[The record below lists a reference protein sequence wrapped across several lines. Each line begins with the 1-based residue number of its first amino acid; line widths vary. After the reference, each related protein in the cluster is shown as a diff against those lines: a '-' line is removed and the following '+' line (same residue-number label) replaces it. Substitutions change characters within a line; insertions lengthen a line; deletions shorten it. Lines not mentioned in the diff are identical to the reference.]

1 MGTNAGQ
8 MEHALHAQAD
18 LIVVQ
23 EASQFYRAFSTD
35 ERREQMLLKTTR
47 FVSLF
52 CAALALGLTL
62 THGLEIPGKQ
72 QLGGAEWLVVQ
83 QTFYGGFAIVGGV
96 AQIVGLISTG
106 VLLFLLRRRQTA
118 FVLTLVATLCFV
130 GMLALFAFG
139 NNPLN
144 QQIATWTPQSLPAN
158 WHEIRDA
165 WDRFHAASSAFATLA
180 FTALLIA
187 LLRETP
193 SSRGTSEAS
202 PEREKEKLAR

>member
-1 MGTNAGQ
+1 
-8 MEHALHAQAD
+8 
-18 LIVVQ
+18 
-23 EASQFYRAFSTD
+23 
-35 ERREQMLLKTTR
+35 MLVKTTR

-62 THGLEIPGKQ
+62 AHDLEIPGKQ
-72 QLGGAEWLVVQ
+72 QLSGAEWLAVQ
-83 QTFYGGFAIVGGV
+83 HTFYGGFAIVGGL

-106 VLLFLLRRRQTA
+106 VLLSLLRQQRAA
-118 FVLTLVATLCFV
+118 FVLTLIATLSFA

-165 WDRFHAASSAFATLA
+165 WDRFHAASSACAALA
-180 FTALLIA
+180 FIALLIS

-193 SSRGTSEAS
+193 SSLLPREVSLQRTK
-202 PEREKEKLAR
+202 ERLAR